1 MNDVSPNAGF
11 MEEDD
16 RLLSRLVEGQYLD
29 QQDRDRVQA
38 YRDQRHIGLCP
49 SLLELGVIPERTL
62 ISIIADEFQLA
73 CMQTDNYP
81 LAPVLEEKV
90 STAFIR
96 RHRVLPISIE
106 ADEICLAVCDPFDN
120 FVHRSF
126 KLLTGKKVRLLLAPQ
141 SELDEVI
148 QRLYGA
154 GRSSVDEIIDGI
166 EGDEDVAD
174 ANTQRLTDMAS
185 GAPVVRLVN
194 LVITRAVEAG
204 ASDIH
209 FEVYEK
215 KLLIRYRIDG
225 VLHDLEAPPQHAA
238 PAVTS
243 RIKIMAK
250 LDIAERRLPQDGRI
264 RLNIRGKTVDFRV
277 SIIPTLH
284 GERIVMRV
292 LDRGSAPK
300 SLEDLGFDETINT
313 QLRRVLNRP
322 NGIFLVTGPTGSGKT
337 TTLYASL
344 LSLPA
349 KQKNILTVEDP
360 IEFQLHDINQIQV
373 KPQIGLTFASILRS
387 VLRQDPDI
395 IFVGEIR
402 DQETADIAVH
412 AALTGHLVL
421 STLHTNT
428 AAGAMARL
436 LDMGV
441 QDYLLTTAIEGVM
454 AQRLVRCLCP
464 ACKQPAILPTGTE
477 GAMLRRLQPD
487 TEIRIFKPHG
497 CPKCHGTGYSGRA
510 AIAELLVPDEQMR
523 HLVMQHAP
531 AQDVHAAAVASG
543 MTTMMED
550 GLRLVLAGETSL
562 EEVRQAVADLN

>member
-1 MNDVSPNAGF
+1 MNYAPSSTAF
-11 MEEDD
+11 MESDD
-16 RLLSRLVEGQYLD
+16 RLLNRLVENQYLE
-29 QQDRDRVQA
+29 QQDRDRVQT
-38 YRDQRHIGLCP
+38 YRSQRHIGLCA
-49 SLLELGVIPERTL
+49 SLLELGTIPERTL
-62 ISIIADEFQLA
+62 ISIVADEFQLA
-73 CMQTDNYP
+73 CVQVDNYP
-81 LAPVLEEKV
+81 LAPILEEKV

-96 RHRVLPISIE
+96 RHRVLPLSVDE
-106 ADEICLAVCDPFDN
+106 DEICLAVCDPFDN
-120 FVHRSF
+120 FVYRSF
-126 KLLTGKKVRLLLAPQ
+126 ELLTGKRVRLLLAPQ

-166 EGDEDVAD
+166 EGDEPVAE
-174 ANTQRLTDMAS
+174 ANMQRLTDMAS
-185 GAPVVRLVN
+185 GAPIVRLVN

-225 VLHDLEAPPQHAA
+225 VLHDHEAPPQHAA
-238 PAVTS
+238 PAITS

-264 RLNIRGKTVDFRV
+264 RLNIRGKTVDFRI

-292 LDRGSAPK
+292 LDRGAAPK
-300 SLEDLGFDETINT
+300 SLEDLGFGETING

-436 LDMGV
+436 LDMGI

-464 ACKQPAILPTGTE
+464 ACKRPAILPPGIEET
-477 GAMLRRLQPD
+477 MLRRLQPD
-487 TEIRIFKPHG
+487 NEIQVFKPGG

-510 AIAELLVPDEQMR
+510 AIAELLLPDEKMR

-531 AQDVHAAAVASG
+531 AQDVHAAAIASG
-543 MTTMMED
+543 MTTMVED
-550 GLRLVLAGETSL
+550 GLRLVLAGQTSL